1 MRNGAAVRS
10 TEFSTGRYTLDQFAG
25 QSYGVGVFTQ
35 SHSRHDLTARA
46 RIRDAALTSFAEQ
59 GFAETTMRSIAQDAE
74 VSLALVQHH
83 FGSKD
88 GLRAACD
95 DYVVD
100 VLAERLVRLDGD
112 GRLADPDVLTD
123 LTREAPLLL
132 RYLARAAVDDSAA
145 ASTVF
150 DQLAN
155 GAEAFLTSRWPQRF
169 PAGAAATRDTAA
181 VMTAMH
187 SGTAIMLS
195 QIVRRLDAGSA
206 QELLGGRLGL
216 ATMNLYS
223 AVGEFVDSPTG
234 REMRS
239 ALDAPHDQHP
249 TNGSTDDTRD

>member
-1 MRNGAAVRS
+1 MVRPRAPRS
-10 TEFSTGRYTLDQFAG
+10 FRQERCTVDQPAG
-25 QSYGVGVFTQ
+25 HPYSVGVFTQ
-35 SHSRHDLTARA
+35 NHSRHDLTARA

-59 GFAETTMRSIAQDAE
+59 GFAETTMRSIAQDAG

-95 DYVVD
+95 DHVID
-100 VLAERLVRLDGD
+100 VLAERLLRLDD
-112 GRLADPDVLTD
+112 EGRLADPDVLTD
-123 LTREAPLLL
+123 LIREAPLLL

-155 GAEAFLTSRWPQRF
+155 GAEAFLTSRWPERF
-169 PAGAAATRDTAA
+169 PAGSVATRDTAA

-206 QELLGGRLGL
+206 EELLEGRLGL

-223 AVGEFVDSPTG
+223 AVGEFVDSSTG
-234 REMRS
+234 RDMRS
-239 ALDAPHDQHP
+239 SLDAPHDQHS
-249 TNGSTDDTRD
+249 TDGSTDGTRD